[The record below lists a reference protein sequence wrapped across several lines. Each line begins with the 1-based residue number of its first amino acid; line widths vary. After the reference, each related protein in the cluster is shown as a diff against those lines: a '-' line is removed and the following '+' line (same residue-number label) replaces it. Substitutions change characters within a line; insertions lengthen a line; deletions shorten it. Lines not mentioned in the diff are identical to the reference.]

1 MHRLRIRT
9 CLVLILL
16 VFAKFAFSQANINSP
31 YSRFGIGDLSQTYF
45 GQAQGLGG
53 AATGLRE
60 YNSINFFNP
69 ASYSAIKLTTLEAG
83 LRMNFTNLQSQ
94 TDHQFNVDAQYAYLA
109 LAFPLTNKWGLS
121 VGLLPYSN
129 MGYSQSLL
137 QHDNILGP
145 ETAVYSGQG
154 GLTQG
159 YIGTG
164 YEVAKGLSVGVNAG
178 YVFGNLAQT
187 QSLQFANSRGTAS
200 DTIYNSRISGKTS
213 LGGFL
218 IGYGLQYSF
227 NIGKDNKFTI
237 GYSGSYRTNLIT
249 RERSY
254 TQRYSSSSK
263 DNELIIDTVSSI
275 NNGKSTT
282 VLPTTNNIGISYHY
296 KDKLLLTT
304 DYKFGKWSDFQYQGA
319 RQGFTNSHQIA
330 FGAQYTPDITSVSSY
345 LDLIDYRIGGNFG
358 QTYLNLNG
366 TQVNQ
371 YAVTLGFGIPIRAG
385 GGYNPS
391 QISSK
396 LNIAFEYGQ
405 RGAIANSLVKENYV
419 NLRLGFVLNQLW
431 FYRKRYQ

>member
-1 MHRLRIRT
+1 MHSLRIRT

-31 YSRFGIGDLSQTYF
+31 YSRFGIGDVQPTYF
-45 GQAQGLGG
+45 GQTRALGG

-69 ASYSAIKLTTLEAG
+69 ASYSAIKLTTLESG
-83 LRMNFTNLQSQ
+83 LRMNLTQLQSQ
-94 TDHQFNVDAQYAYLA
+94 NDKQFNINAQYGYLG

-121 VGLLPYSN
+121 VGLLPYGN
-129 MGYSQSLL
+129 MGYSQSLT
-137 QHDNILGP
+137 QKDNILGP
-145 ETAVYSGQG
+145 ENAIYSGEG

-164 YEVAKGLSVGVNAG
+164 YEIIKGLSIGFNAG
-178 YVFGNLAQT
+178 YVFGNLAQI
-187 QSLQFANSRGTAS
+187 QSLEFVNSRGTAS

-218 IGYGLQYSF
+218 FGYGIQYQF
-227 NIGKDNKFTI
+227 NIGKDSRFTLA
-237 GYSGSYRTNLIT
+237 YSGNYKTNIIT
-249 RERSY
+249 RNRSY

-263 DNELIIDTVSSI
+263 DNEIIIDTVSTI
-275 NNGKSTT
+275 NNGKSNT
-282 VLPTTNNIGISYHY
+282 VLPTTHNFGIAYHFR
-296 KDKLLLTT
+296 DRLLVTT
-304 DYKFGKWSDFQYQGA
+304 DYKLGKWSEFQYQGIG
-319 RQGFTNSHQIA
+319 QHFTNSYQVA
-330 FGAQYTPDITSVSSY
+330 LGVQYTPDLTSVSSY
-345 LDLIDYRIGGNFG
+345 LALVDYRIGGNFG

-366 TQVNQ
+366 TQINQ
-371 YAVTLGFGIPIRAG
+371 YAVTLGFGLPIRAG

-396 LNIAFEYGQ
+396 LNLGFEYGQ
-405 RGAIANSLVKENYV
+405 RGTIASNLVKENYLNIHV
-419 NLRLGFVLNQLW
+419 GYVLNQLW